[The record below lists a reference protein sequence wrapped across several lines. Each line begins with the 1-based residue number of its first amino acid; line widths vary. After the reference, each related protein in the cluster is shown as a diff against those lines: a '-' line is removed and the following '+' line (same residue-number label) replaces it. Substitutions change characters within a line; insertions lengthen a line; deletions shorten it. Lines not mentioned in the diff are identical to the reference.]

1 MQVRWYLNLFNDVVV
16 VRCTLVSPQAKTRPS
31 AQQLNVMR
39 IAGIF
44 PTARFDHKSANLEA
58 DFSSHKSETTAS
70 AEFIALFEPAIL
82 KHHAASNAY
91 ADGVDPALREIEQM

>member
-1 MQVRWYLNLFNDVVV
+1 MQTCVAAGKDTAIGLTIECDVD
-16 VRCTLVSPQAKTRPS
+16 
-31 AQQLNVMR
+31 
-39 IAGIF
+39 AGIF

-70 AEFIALFEPAIL
+70 AEFIALFEPSIL
-82 KHHAASNAY
+82 KHHAASYAY